1 MLLFAKGTFRY
12 LHSRARNRPVAVGVA
27 VARPDLPQMGRF
39 GFFASMGHIDMD
51 SISYG
56 IMILIVCL
64 GEQKTDGGEVPG
76 LVMTPRAPVE
86 SPSAQ
91 S

>member
-1 MLLFAKGTFRY
+1 MPFFAKGTFRY

-27 VARPDLPQMGRF
+27 VARPDLPQMWRF
-39 GFFASMGHIDMD
+39 GFFASMSHIDMD
-51 SISYG
+51 SMSYG

-64 GEQKTDGGEVPG
+64 REQTTDGGEVPG
-76 LVMTPRAPVE
+76 LVMTLRAPVK
-86 SPSAQ
+86 SSSAQ